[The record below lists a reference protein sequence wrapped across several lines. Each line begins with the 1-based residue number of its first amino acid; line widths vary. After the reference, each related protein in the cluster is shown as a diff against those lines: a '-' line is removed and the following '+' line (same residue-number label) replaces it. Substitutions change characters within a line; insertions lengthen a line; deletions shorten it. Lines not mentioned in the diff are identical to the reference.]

1 LILIAAGL
9 PYWKF
14 HAEAVAMLTFSG
26 LHDTRTKS
34 SAHMSSLPTEIR
46 RRIGC
51 QIFVVDKFLATFV
64 GRPPL
69 LTRRLCS
76 IKLPLDLGESALL
89 SDRETFQRKSQ
100 LLDQDGWNKDGCI
113 YSGSLLR
120 VRMMIALA
128 RDEIL
133 EVALVQDGAYE
144 ITEVM

>member
-1 LILIAAGL
+1 
-9 PYWKF
+9 
-14 HAEAVAMLTFSG
+14 
-26 LHDTRTKS
+26 
-34 SAHMSSLPTEIR
+34 MSSLPTEIR